1 MAEISLRAYVQEINA
16 LIENNGV
23 SEAIAH
29 SQHILETYPNFID
42 AYKMLGK
49 ATLKRQRYKDAAENF
64 QRVLSS
70 LPDDTIAHMGM
81 SAVCEAEGDLNG
93 AIWHME
99 RAYEVQPSNPLVQ
112 TELRRLIAQRDGA
125 EPLKIRLSRG
135 ALARMYVRGELYPQA
150 IADIR
155 AALAENPEQI
165 DLQILLAEI
174 YNKTGKKEDAIEQAE
189 MVLKRL
195 PDSYDMNRM
204 LAILLA
210 DTERDA
216 QAKESARRVVEL
228 NPYAGHLVSLADPI
242 DQADEQAVTLDRL
255 EWTSEI
261 DVDETAEPYQ
271 ETAEAQHIAEDA
283 ADGAAPLSEIPEAGL
298 AAGVA
303 AAAGIEA
310 AHEIEFQETEMAD
323 ERNLEVPEVPDWQ
336 QENIPSDKELELSP
350 SEEAV
355 VNDGEE
361 DLLPYLDQLF
371 PEDAEKSAADLDEP
385 ALFITHDDD
394 QSDWVSEEI
403 VDEKSFPLE
412 EVEAVEPGIEPVGVE
427 AEDISDWSLTPAALT
442 AEVEQTLAQMAD
454 DTHDWLPEDELL
466 VNDDQETSAAEAQ
479 WLSELEEPEITFEDT
494 KPSLTTLA
502 RKLEVS
508 EEMPVEVEPAAG
520 ISERVEETTIEMA
533 VEEEQAVV
541 PFEAELTPVV
551 VEEAVIKD
559 EFGHTVEETITEVET
574 VIAEEAVSE
583 GEIEHAVEEAI
594 AEVETGISDE
604 IAPSTNQ
611 PVEVPAVDV
620 LISEEQQVEDQPEEV
635 PAVEV
640 PAVEVPAVGEPFT
653 EELLAGETG
662 AGEPFAG
669 EPPGEALPE
678 IPAWLAGVETT
689 TGEPPEW
696 ELAEIP
702 PSAIGEHVEIPPA
715 VVDEPVAI
723 SPDEPGAPET
733 RMAAS
738 ALDAAKQALSQ
749 GDPDMAADLF
759 ADLLKP
765 EKSSADVIEETLQ
778 DLKEAVKYHPEH
790 FGLWQSLGDA
800 YMRTD
805 QVKQALEAYLIAE
818 KLLR

>member
-210 DTERDA
+210 DTERDT

-323 ERNLEVPEVPDWQ
+323 ERSLEGPEVPDWQ
-336 QENIPSDKELELSP
+336 QENISSDKELELSP

-371 PEDAEKSAADLDEP
+371 PKDAEKSVADVGEP
-385 ALFITHDDD
+385 TLILAQEDDH
-394 QSDWVSEEI
+394 SDWVSEEI
-403 VDEKSFPLE
+403 IDEKSVPIE

-502 RKLEVS
+502 RKQEVS
-508 EEMPVEVEPAAG
+508 EEMPVE
-520 ISERVEETTIEMA
+520 
-533 VEEEQAVV
+533 
-541 PFEAELTPVV
+541 
-551 VEEAVIKD
+551 EAV
-559 EFGHTVEETITEVET
+559 
-574 VIAEEAVSE
+574 
-583 GEIEHAVEEAI
+583 

-604 IAPSTNQ
+604 TAPSTDQ
-611 PVEVPAVDV
+611 PEEVPAVDE
-620 LISEEQQVEDQPEEV
+620 LISEELLVEDQPAEV

-640 PAVEVPAVGEPFT
+640 PAVEEPFT

-669 EPPGEALPE
+669 EPPEEALPE
-678 IPAWLAGVETT
+678 IPAWLDGVETT
-689 TGEPPEW
+689 TGEPTEW

-738 ALDAAKQALSQ
+738 DLAAAKQALSQ

-759 ADLLKP
+759 VDLLKP
-765 EKSSADVIEETLQ
+765 GKSSPEVLQEALQ

-805 QVKQALEAYLIAE
+805 QVKQALEAYLTAE

>member
-29 SQHILETYPNFID
+29 SQHILETFPNFID

-174 YNKTGKKEDAIEQAE
+174 YNKTGKTQDAIEQAE

-210 DTERDA
+210 GTERDA
-216 QAKESARRVVEL
+216 QAGENARRVIEL
-228 NPYAGHLVSLADPI
+228 NPYAGHLSSLADPI
-242 DQADEQAVTLDRL
+242 DQADEQAVTLEKL
-255 EWTSEI
+255 EWTPEME
-261 DVDETAEPYQ
+261 VDETAEPYQ
-271 ETAEAQHIAEDA
+271 ETAEAQYPAEETPDSSA
-283 ADGAAPLSEIPEAGL
+283 LLSEIPDTGL
-298 AAGVA
+298 AAGA
-303 AAAGIEA
+303 AAAAVVGA
-310 AHEIEFQETEMAD
+310 AQEIEFQETEMVD
-323 ERNLEVPEVPDWQ
+323 ERDLEGPELPEWQ
-336 QENIPSDKELELSP
+336 QEITPSDEEIETAL

-355 VNDGEE
+355 GNDGEE

-371 PEDAEKSAADLDEP
+371 PADAEKSAADLDEP
-385 ALFITHDDD
+385 ALFITHEDD
-394 QSDWVSEEI
+394 QSDWVSEGI

-412 EVEAVEPGIEPVGVE
+412 EVKAVEPGTEPIGDE

-466 VNDDQETSAAEAQ
+466 ADDDQETSASEAQ

-502 RKLEVS
+502 RKQEVS
-508 EEMPVEVEPAAG
+508 EEMPVEE
-520 ISERVEETTIEMA
+520 
-533 VEEEQAVV
+533 AVV
-541 PFEAELTPVV
+541 
-551 VEEAVIKD
+551 
-559 EFGHTVEETITEVET
+559 
-574 VIAEEAVSE
+574 E
-583 GEIEHAVEEAI
+583 GES
-594 AEVETGISDE
+594 GIRDE
-604 IAPSTNQ
+604 IAPSADQ
-611 PVEVPAVDV
+611 PVEVPAIDE

-640 PAVEVPAVGEPFT
+640 LAVEEPFT
-653 EELLAGETG
+653 EELLAGETE

-669 EPPGEALPE
+669 EPPEEALPE
-678 IPAWLAGVETT
+678 IPAWLAGVEPT

-723 SPDEPGAPET
+723 SPDEAGAPET
-733 RMAAS
+733 RMEAS

-749 GDPDMAADLF
+749 GDPDLAADLF

-765 EKSSADVIEETLQ
+765 GKFSADVIEETLQ

-805 QVKQALEAYLIAE
+805 QVKQALEAYLTAE